1 MGVRP
6 LLALQHGN
14 PVTSRGVKGVSGL
27 LSIEVGRGF
36 FKVVAGAS
44 GFASSCDGELGKPL
58 ESKQGIWASSQD
70 EVGEHGVLLP
80 LRLETRGFS

>member
-36 FKVVAGAS
+36 FQVVAGAS
-44 GFASSCDGELGKPL
+44 GFASSCLDLIPGHGSKIPLAAGHTTKPVCRNYCAHVPV
-58 ESKQGIWASSQD
+58 KD
-70 EVGEHGVLLP
+70 
-80 LRLETRGFS
+80 FM

>member
-1 MGVRP
+1 M
-6 LLALQHGN
+6 LLTTLH
-14 PVTSRGVKGVSGL
+14 PVYL
-27 LSIEVGRGF
+27 LSFDGQVFSYVLINPGPYF
-36 FKVVAGAS
+36 IQVVAGAS